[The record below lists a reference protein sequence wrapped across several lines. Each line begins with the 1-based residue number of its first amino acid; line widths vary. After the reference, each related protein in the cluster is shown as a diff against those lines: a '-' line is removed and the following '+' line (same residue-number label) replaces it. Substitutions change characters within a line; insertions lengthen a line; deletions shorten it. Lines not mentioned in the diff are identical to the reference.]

1 MSCYSQNSA
10 FSNAPRRVA
19 RLAGRLASKLAPWL
33 SGTTRPRSDPR
44 AFPSHGF
51 DIIDDDFQL
60 DEESFPGYSP
70 GIFYPVQLGHIYNGR
85 YQAVTKL
92 GFGSCSTIWLARDL
106 QEHRYITL
114 KFYIHNSLEHRELPF
129 YERLGQVVPSRHA
142 GAARIRKLLS
152 SFKVAGPHGT
162 HIVLVLEAAQMC
174 LAHMDMMFMK
184 GRGFDEGLVRSAVQ
198 EMLYGLDFLH
208 THVQAVHTDIHAG
221 NLLLGAQ
228 DDSIFKKL
236 ADEEMAHPSC
246 RKPCADRT
254 IYSSRLMKPQ
264 VGPLLLSDFGE
275 ARLGPGPHAGHI
287 MPVQYRAPEVLLWI
301 QWSYEVDIWSV
312 GLTAWQLL
320 EGKTL
325 FTVKRAEDH
334 ISDSV
339 ILSQLVA
346 VLGPPPQELL
356 KHNPERSREYWDDDG
371 TWHGI
376 VPIPWEKTMEAA
388 ETKLEDKSKFLQ
400 FMRRTLAWDP
410 SKRPT
415 ARELLDDPWLVE
427 DSEA

>member
-1 MSCYSQNSA
+1 ME
-10 FSNAPRRVA
+10 
-19 RLAGRLASKLAPWL
+19 
-33 SGTTRPRSDPR
+33 
-44 AFPSHGF
+44 
-51 DIIDDDFQL
+51 DDNYL
-60 DEESFPGYSP
+60 IDEERIPEYQPSF
-70 GIFYPVQLGHIYNGR
+70 FYPVHLGHVYDGR
-85 YQAVTKL
+85 YQTVTKL
-92 GFGSCSTIWLARDL
+92 GWGSCSTIWLARDL
-106 QEHRYITL
+106 QDHRYVTL
-114 KFYIHNSLEHRELPF
+114 KFYVHHAPENRELPF
-129 YERLGQVVPSRHA
+129 YERLSQVMPSRHA
-142 GAARIRKLLS
+142 GIARIRNLLS
-152 SFKVAGPHGT
+152 SFKVVGPHGT
-162 HIVLVLEAAQMC
+162 HIVLVLEPCQMC
-174 LAHMDMMFMK
+174 LRHMYEVFMERI
-184 GRGFDEGLVRSAVQ
+184 GGFNEGFVIGAVK
-198 EMLYGLDFLH
+198 EILCGLDFLH
-208 THVQAVHTDIHAG
+208 THVQAVHTDIHPG

-236 ADEEMAHPSC
+236 ADEEMVHPSC
-246 RKPCADRT
+246 RKPRADRT
-254 IYSSRLMKPQ
+254 TYSSRLMKPQ

-275 ARLGPGPHAGHI
+275 ARLGPGPHAGDI

-301 QWSYEVDIWSV
+301 QWSYAVDIWSV

-346 VLGPPPQELL
+346 VLGPPPQEFLQRS
-356 KHNPERSREYWDDDG
+356 PERSREYWDDDG
-371 TWHGI
+371 SWRGI

-388 ETKLEDKSKFLQ
+388 ETKLEDKTKFLQ

-410 SKRPT
+410 SQRPT